1 MGLNIDMRP
10 VLGYFFTD
18 DQMAGDHR
26 APPGGA
32 APAIGTFVAG
42 CRRERAS
49 LASWTSGTAR
59 RSARAQ
65 LGEGAIVVGGGGR
78 RGREHG
84 VDPPSGA
91 GRAGVQKTS
100 PPSCGAREHAPTL
113 AAFARL
119 CMSTAEKKAL
129 YACVV
134 RRRNAFLM
142 LPSGRAVLD
151 LSLCVCYD
159 HF

>member
-1 MGLNIDMRP
+1 MREEVQ
-10 VLGYFFTD
+10 VLGAAD
-18 DQMAGDHR
+18 
-26 APPGGA
+26 APRHVPALPARGAPQGGA
-32 APAIGTFVAG
+32 GGHLAKAPALAQAH
-42 CRRERAS
+42 RRAAS
-49 LASWTSGTAR
+49 QLALGTAR
-59 RSARAQ
+59 RRAGAQ

-100 PPSCGAREHAPTL
+100 PPSCGAREHAPTF

-119 CMSTAEKKAL
+119 SMSTAEKKAL

-159 HF
+159 RF